1 MRFFPLSFIVISLS
15 VCPSNVLVALFVRFR
30 LTPSLFGVHCSL
42 VWFNT
47 HTLSLYFSVCFF
59 LVVVNLLRAFW
70 KVSCA
75 YWLNEVDTASVQH
88 VKYQWKKQPSHTYL
102 VGILFNQ
109 APSSP
114 HPTLSLHLT
123 RVHQFISM
131 FCDFKCDGFVI

>member
-1 MRFFPLSFIVISLS
+1 MFCASAFILGIEAFCTIEFLIRIVNAFFPLSFIVISLS

-47 HTLSLYFSVCFF
+47 HTLSLSISPSVFF
-59 LVVVNLLRAFW
+59 LVIVNLLRAFW

-88 VKYQWKKQPSHTYL
+88 VKYQWKKTAIAHIFGGNT
-102 VGILFNQ
+102 F
-109 APSSP
+109 
-114 HPTLSLHLT
+114 
-123 RVHQFISM
+123 
-131 FCDFKCDGFVI
+131 